1 MDEDSQGRTTTPTR
15 GVVPARRRRSS
26 ARALDAIVVVFALA
40 VSMIFAIVSPS
51 LPAPPSRSSVAS
63 AFAVGSS
70 SPPSS
75 RMPPSSRRVGGE
87 GGEEERPAATAGGG
101 GTMPSSPR
109 RRRRRGCDDD
119 VDRRGRGSRASPPP
133 SSSRRRSLVA
143 SSPTLLLPIA
153 LLAASP
159 PPAARSM
166 TPGDAT
172 SYYDAYAPTYDDLD
186 GGRVASSLGIDDA
199 RKSLLGDVDVVRGR
213 VLEVGAGTGLNLGSY
228 RGLLPSS
235 GRDGG
240 GGGGG
245 GGNETLPRVD
255 VSGGMLDE
263 ARARWEGMRSVSIS
277 SREDVVPVVVEF
289 VRADAT
295 SELMSLFGEGVFDV
309 AVDTFG
315 LCVMG
320 DDGARR
326 CLREMTGVVKKGGE
340 RERERD
346 MRRDVR
352 YGQGGSGELF
362 LIRMRFPT
370 PPPLH

>member
-1 MDEDSQGRTTTPTR
+1 M
-15 GVVPARRRRSS
+15 
-26 ARALDAIVVVFALA
+26 
-40 VSMIFAIVSPS
+40 
-51 LPAPPSRSSVAS
+51 
-63 AFAVGSS
+63 
-70 SPPSS
+70 
-75 RMPPSSRRVGGE
+75 
-87 GGEEERPAATAGGG
+87 
-101 GTMPSSPR
+101 
-109 RRRRRGCDDD
+109 
-119 VDRRGRGSRASPPP
+119 
-133 SSSRRRSLVA
+133 
-143 SSPTLLLPIA
+143 
-153 LLAASP
+153 
-159 PPAARSM
+159 
-166 TPGDAT
+166 
-172 SYYDAYAPTYDDLD
+172 
-186 GGRVASSLGIDDA
+186 ASSLGIDDA

-245 GGNETLPRVD
+245 GGIESLTLVD

-320 DDGARR
+320 DDGSRR

>member
-1 MDEDSQGRTTTPTR
+1 
-15 GVVPARRRRSS
+15 
-26 ARALDAIVVVFALA
+26 
-40 VSMIFAIVSPS
+40 
-51 LPAPPSRSSVAS
+51 
-63 AFAVGSS
+63 
-70 SPPSS
+70 
-75 RMPPSSRRVGGE
+75 
-87 GGEEERPAATAGGG
+87 
-101 GTMPSSPR
+101 
-109 RRRRRGCDDD
+109 
-119 VDRRGRGSRASPPP
+119 
-133 SSSRRRSLVA
+133 
-143 SSPTLLLPIA
+143 
-153 LLAASP
+153 
-159 PPAARSM
+159 M

-245 GGNETLPRVD
+245 GGIESLTLVD

-320 DDGARR
+320 DDGSRR

>member
-1 MDEDSQGRTTTPTR
+1 M
-15 GVVPARRRRSS
+15 
-26 ARALDAIVVVFALA
+26 
-40 VSMIFAIVSPS
+40 
-51 LPAPPSRSSVAS
+51 
-63 AFAVGSS
+63 
-70 SPPSS
+70 
-75 RMPPSSRRVGGE
+75 
-87 GGEEERPAATAGGG
+87 
-101 GTMPSSPR
+101 
-109 RRRRRGCDDD
+109 
-119 VDRRGRGSRASPPP
+119 
-133 SSSRRRSLVA
+133 
-143 SSPTLLLPIA
+143 
-153 LLAASP
+153 
-159 PPAARSM
+159 
-166 TPGDAT
+166 
-172 SYYDAYAPTYDDLD
+172 
-186 GGRVASSLGIDDA
+186 ASSLGIDDA

-245 GGNETLPRVD
+245 IESLTLVD

-263 ARARWEGMRSVSIS
+263 ARARWEGMRGVSS

-340 RERERD
+340 RERDETRREIWRGGER
-346 MRRDVR
+346 
-352 YGQGGSGELF
+352 GTF
-362 LIRMRFPT
+362 LDSHAFSDGRILPPSPPSNPT
-370 PPPLH
+370 LVN